1 MATGKFISY
10 LRVSTDKQGK
20 SGLGLEAQ
28 REAVDRYLNGGR
40 WTLVKEY
47 VEVESGKDSARP
59 KLAAALAH
67 AKAIK
72 ARLVVAKMDRLSR
85 NVAFIAALMES
96 GVKFVAADNPEANE
110 LTIHILSAVAQHER
124 KAISER
130 TKAALAVARKRIAR
144 QGQRGHPNIKRLGNP
159 YGARALK
166 DKQTGNKQAI
176 AAIRAQADE
185 FARNLSDI
193 IEDIRNTGITSTRM
207 IAEELNSRGIPT
219 ARGGRWMQTS
229 VVNLLARL
237 S

>member
-1 MATGKFISY
+1 MLVALVFVQRKITMATGKFISY

-96 GVKFVAADNPEANE
+96 GVKFVA
-110 LTIHILSAVAQHER
+110 
-124 KAISER
+124 
-130 TKAALAVARKRIAR
+130 
-144 QGQRGHPNIKRLGNP
+144 
-159 YGARALK
+159 
-166 DKQTGNKQAI
+166 
-176 AAIRAQADE
+176 
-185 FARNLSDI
+185 
-193 IEDIRNTGITSTRM
+193 
-207 IAEELNSRGIPT
+207 
-219 ARGGRWMQTS
+219 
-229 VVNLLARL
+229 
-237 S
+237 